1 MWRAFFGSVIA
12 VLVVQVLHHA
22 VVCRILGDGVL
33 TRLLAQFI
41 DPMNTGKVVVFEG
54 DFSSNWKVFELVP
67 FLVTAALGG
76 LCGALF
82 IKLNL
87 RLCQYRKTSA
97 MAKYAIRRRRHRP
110 VLDRLCLLTIICC
123 MCSSR
128 MAGTR
133 FWKSCVWRLR
143 PR

>member
-1 MWRAFFGSVIA
+1 
-12 VLVVQVLHHA
+12 
-22 VVCRILGDGVL
+22 
-33 TRLLAQFI
+33 
-41 DPMNTGKVVVFEG
+41 MNTGKVVVFEG
-54 DFSSNWKVFELVP
+54 NFLSNWKVFELVP

-97 MAKYAIRRRRHRP
+97 MAKYTICPPLPPSACARST
-110 VLDRLCLLTIICC
+110 RLAHQLIICC

-128 MAGTR
+128 VAGTR